1 MPCDE
6 LWRASPDFITK
17 LIEGKWKS
25 INRHDDVVRAILI
38 ERCKSTAPA
47 AIADTDRQWFCTR
60 VVKVPTYTDRGLV
73 IWGFDR
79 NSSFLTAVSET
90 LEIAETTPGSAA
102 TKSNCQLH
110 AARQIAERFDAAAT
124 RYRMYL
130 GASLCAPFPSFVD
143 ETDKAAS
150 IQVEAVAARQLLT
163 VIGRVAPGALHSSS
177 GARAGGGKAADD
189 DDDDDDDGG
198 GGKHLSKSARK
209 KKAKELHDKQLANR
223 DAKKVK
229 LELGGSRGGGGGG
242 GRRRGGRGN
251 GGNAPGDLAFR
262 VKERGNSVEFTWPA
276 GRHGQKASTKT
287 FDLAAVKKSLTAAG
301 NADVSATKLCVG
313 FQFMCA
319 LSSNFDDDDKRSA
332 YAHRFCSHA
341 SSKHHDS
348 VTAGAHVQLAGLDRA
363 LLLRHES

>member
-1 MPCDE
+1 M
-6 LWRASPDFITK
+6 L
-17 LIEGKWKS
+17 
-25 INRHDDVVRAILI
+25 RAILI

-60 VVKVPTYTDRGLV
+60 AVKMLTYTDRGLA
-73 IWGFDR
+73 ILEFDR

-110 AARQIAERFDAAAT
+110 AVRQIAERPDAAAT

-130 GASLCAPFPSFVD
+130 GSSSCAPFPSFVD
-143 ETDKAAS
+143 ETDKAMS
-150 IQVEAVAARQLLT
+150 MQVEAVAAHQLLT
-163 VIGRVAPGALHSSS
+163 VIGRVAPGALHSGS

-209 KKAKELHDKQLANR
+209 KKAKKPHDKQLANR

-229 LELGGSRGGGGGG
+229 LELGGSGGGDGGGGGG
-242 GRRRGGRGN
+242 RGGRGN

-276 GRHGQKASTKT
+276 GCHGQKASTKT
-287 FDLAAVKKSLTAAG
+287 FDLAAVKKSLAAAS

-319 LSSNFDDDDKRSA
+319 LSSNFNDDDKWSA

-341 SSKHHDS
+341 SSKHYAS
-348 VTAGAHVQLAGLDRA
+348 VTAGAHVQLAGLDRV